1 MVSFE
6 IPTISQFNFLNIILI
21 MKEKELAPNFKIP
34 SSNNEEFELKK
45 NKNNFLIIYFYPRDN
60 TPGCTNEAKD
70 FSKLYKEFKKLNCE
84 IFGISKDSIESHK
97 KFISKFKIPFQLLSD
112 EKIVALKKYRA
123 WGEKSMYGKKFM
135 GIKRTTVLISPKGKI
150 IKIWNNVK
158 VKEHAKEVLSCLKES
173 I

>member
-1 MVSFE
+1 
-6 IPTISQFNFLNIILI
+6 
-21 MKEKELAPNFKIP
+21 MKEKELAPNFKIL
-34 SSNNEEFELKK
+34 SSNNKEFELKK
-45 NKNNFLIIYFYPRDN
+45 NKNKFLIIYFYPRDN

-123 WGEKSMYGKKFM
+123 WGEKSTYGKKFM

>member
-1 MVSFE
+1 
-6 IPTISQFNFLNIILI
+6 

-34 SSNNEEFELKK
+34 SSNNQEFELKK
-45 NKNNFLIIYFYPRDN
+45 NKNKFLIIYFYPRDN

-70 FSKLYKEFKKLNCE
+70 FSKLYKEFKKLNCD
-84 IFGISKDSIESHK
+84 IFGISKDSVDSHK

-112 EKIVALKKYRA
+112 EKIIALKKYGA

-135 GIKRTTVLISPKGKI
+135 GIKRTTVLINPKGKI

-158 VKEHAKEVLSCLKES
+158 VKDHAKEVLSCLKEA

>member
-1 MVSFE
+1 
-6 IPTISQFNFLNIILI
+6 

-34 SSNNEEFELKK
+34 SSNNKEFELKK
-45 NKNNFLIIYFYPRDN
+45 NKNKFLVIYFYPRDN

-70 FSKLYKEFKKLNCE
+70 FSKLYKEFKKLNCD
-84 IFGISKDSIESHK
+84 IFGISKDSVDSHK

-112 EKIVALKKYRA
+112 EKIVALKKYGA

-158 VKEHAKEVLSCLKES
+158 VKDHAKEVLNCLKEA

>member
-1 MVSFE
+1 M
-6 IPTISQFNFLNIILI
+6 I
-21 MKEKELAPNFKIP
+21 KENSKVPNFKLP
-34 SSNNEEFELKK
+34 SSNNKTFEINKSLKQY
-45 NKNNFLIIYFYPRDN
+45 LVIYFYPRDN
-60 TPGCTNEAKD
+60 TPGCTSEAKD
-70 FSKLYKEFKKLNCE
+70 FSKLYKEFKKLNCD
-84 IFGISKDSIESHK
+84 IFGISKDSVDSHK

-112 EKIVALKKYRA
+112 EKIIALKKYGA

-158 VKEHAKEVLSCLKES
+158 VKDHAKEVLSCLKEA

>member
-1 MVSFE
+1 
-6 IPTISQFNFLNIILI
+6 

-34 SSNNEEFELKK
+34 SNNNKEFELKK
-45 NKNNFLIIYFYPRDN
+45 NKNKFLIIYFYPRDN

-70 FSKLYKEFKKLNCE
+70 FSKLYKEFKKLNCD
-84 IFGISKDSIESHK
+84 IFGISKDSVDSHK

-112 EKIVALKKYRA
+112 EKIVALKKYGA

-135 GIKRTTVLISPKGKI
+135 GIKRTTVLINPKGKI

-158 VKEHAKEVLSCLKES
+158 VKDHAKEVLSCLKEA

>member
-1 MVSFE
+1 MIKE
-6 IPTISQFNFLNIILI
+6 NF
-21 MKEKELAPNFKIP
+21 KAPNFKLP
-34 SSNNEEFELKK
+34 SSNNKDFEIDKSL
-45 NKNNFLIIYFYPRDN
+45 NQYLVIYFYPRDN

-84 IFGISKDSIESHK
+84 IVGISKDSIESHR
-97 KFISKFKIPFQLLSD
+97 KFISKFKIPFHLLSD
-112 EKIVALKKYRA
+112 EKIIALKKYGA

-135 GIKRTTVLISPKGKI
+135 GIKRTTVLINLKGKI

-158 VKEHAKEVLSCLKES
+158 VKDHAKEVLNCLKET

>member
-1 MVSFE
+1 
-6 IPTISQFNFLNIILI
+6 

-34 SSNNEEFELKK
+34 SSNNKEFELKK
-45 NKNNFLIIYFYPRDN
+45 NKNKFLVIYFYPRDN

-70 FSKLYKEFKKLNCE
+70 FSKLYKEFKKLNCD
-84 IFGISKDSIESHK
+84 IFGISKDSVDSHK

-112 EKIVALKKYRA
+112 EKIVALKKYGA

-135 GIKRTTVLISPKGKI
+135 GIKRTTVLINPKGKI

-158 VKEHAKEVLSCLKES
+158 VKDHAKKVLSCLKEA

>member
-1 MVSFE
+1 M
-6 IPTISQFNFLNIILI
+6 I
-21 MKEKELAPNFKIP
+21 KENSKAPNFKLL
-34 SSNNEEFELKK
+34 SSNNKNFEI
-45 NKNNFLIIYFYPRDN
+45 NKSLDQYLVIYFYPRDN

-84 IFGISKDSIESHK
+84 IFGISKDSVESHK

-112 EKIVALKKYRA
+112 EKITALKKYGA

-135 GIKRTTVLISPKGKI
+135 GIKRTTVLINQKGKI
-150 IKIWNNVK
+150 VKIWNNVK
-158 VKEHAKEVLSCLKES
+158 VKDHAKEVLSCLKEA

>member
-1 MVSFE
+1 M
-6 IPTISQFNFLNIILI
+6 I
-21 MKEKELAPNFKIP
+21 KENSKAPSCKLP
-34 SSNNEEFELKK
+34 SSNNKNFEINISLDQY
-45 NKNNFLIIYFYPRDN
+45 LVIYFYPRDN

-84 IFGISKDSIESHK
+84 IVGISKDTIESHR

-112 EKIVALKKYRA
+112 EKIIALKKYGA

-135 GIKRTTVLISPKGKI
+135 GIKRTTVLINPKGKI

-158 VKEHAKEVLSCLKES
+158 VKDHAKEVLNCLIEA

>member
-1 MVSFE
+1 
-6 IPTISQFNFLNIILI
+6 
-21 MKEKELAPNFKIP
+21 MKEKELARNFRIP
-34 SSNNEEFELKK
+34 SSNNKEFELKK
-45 NKNNFLIIYFYPRDN
+45 NKNKFLVIYFYPRDN

-70 FSKLYKEFKKLNCE
+70 FSKLYKEFKKFNCE
-84 IFGISKDSIESHK
+84 IVGISKDNIESHN

-112 EKIVALKKYRA
+112 EKIIALKKYGA

-135 GIKRTTVLISPKGKI
+135 GIRRTTVLINPKRKI

-158 VKEHAKEVLSCLKES
+158 VTDHAKEVLGLLKET

>member
-1 MVSFE
+1 M
-6 IPTISQFNFLNIILI
+6 I
-21 MKEKELAPNFKIP
+21 KENSKAPNFKLL
-34 SSNNEEFELKK
+34 SSNNKNFEI
-45 NKNNFLIIYFYPRDN
+45 NKSLDQYLVIYFYPRDN

-84 IFGISKDSIESHK
+84 IFGVSKDSVESHK

-112 EKIVALKKYRA
+112 EKITALKKYGA

-135 GIKRTTVLISPKGKI
+135 GIKRTTVLINQKGKI

-158 VKEHAKEVLSCLKES
+158 VKDHAKEVLSCLKEA

>member
-1 MVSFE
+1 
-6 IPTISQFNFLNIILI
+6 

-34 SSNNEEFELKK
+34 SSNNKEFELKK
-45 NKNNFLIIYFYPRDN
+45 NKNKFLVIYFYPRDN

-70 FSKLYKEFKKLNCE
+70 FSRLYKEFTKFNCE
-84 IFGISKDSIESHK
+84 IVGISKDSIESHK

-112 EKIVALKKYRA
+112 EKIIALKKYKA

-135 GIKRTTVLISPKGKI
+135 GIKRTTVLVNPKGKI

-158 VKEHAKEVLSCLKES
+158 VTDHAKEVLGLLKET

>member
-1 MVSFE
+1 
-6 IPTISQFNFLNIILI
+6 

-34 SSNNEEFELKK
+34 SSNNKEFELKK
-45 NKNNFLIIYFYPRDN
+45 NKNKFLIIYFYPRDN
-60 TPGCTNEAKD
+60 TPGCTSEAKD

-84 IFGISKDSIESHK
+84 IFGISKDSIESHQ

-112 EKIVALKKYRA
+112 EKIIALKKYGA

-135 GIKRTTVLISPKGKI
+135 GIKRTTVLINPKGKI

-158 VKEHAKEVLSCLKES
+158 VKDHAKEVLSCLKEA

>member
-1 MVSFE
+1 
-6 IPTISQFNFLNIILI
+6 

-34 SSNNEEFELKK
+34 SSNNKEFELKK

-70 FSKLYKEFKKLNCE
+70 FSKLYKEFKKLNCD
-84 IFGISKDSIESHK
+84 IFGISKDSVDSHK

-112 EKIVALKKYRA
+112 EKIVALKKYEA

-135 GIKRTTVLISPKGKI
+135 GIKRTTVLINPKGKI

-158 VKEHAKEVLSCLKES
+158 VKDHAKEVLSCLKEA

>member
-1 MVSFE
+1 
-6 IPTISQFNFLNIILI
+6 
-21 MKEKELAPNFKIP
+21 MKEKQLARNFKIP
-34 SSNNEEFELKK
+34 SSNNKEFELKK
-45 NKNNFLIIYFYPRDN
+45 NRNKFLVIYFYPRDN

-70 FSKLYKEFKKLNCE
+70 FSKLYKEFIKLNCE
-84 IFGISKDSIESHK
+84 IVGISKDSIESHN

-112 EKIVALKKYRA
+112 KKIIALKKYKA

-135 GIKRTTVLISPKGKI
+135 GIKRTTVLIDPKGKI

-158 VKEHAKEVLSCLKES
+158 VTDHAKEVLNFLKVV

>member
-1 MVSFE
+1 M
-6 IPTISQFNFLNIILI
+6 I
-21 MKEKELAPNFKIP
+21 KENSKAPNFKLP
-34 SSNNEEFELKK
+34 SSNNKNFEI
-45 NKNNFLIIYFYPRDN
+45 NKSLDQYLVIYFYPRDN

-70 FSKLYKEFKKLNCE
+70 FSKLYKEFKKINCE
-84 IFGISKDSIESHK
+84 IFGISKDSVESHK

-112 EKIVALKKYRA
+112 EKIIALKKYGA

-135 GIKRTTVLISPKGKI
+135 GIKRTTVLINPKGKI

-158 VKEHAKEVLSCLKES
+158 VKDHAKEVLSCLKEA

>member
-1 MVSFE
+1 MV
-6 IPTISQFNFLNIILI
+6 
-21 MKEKELAPNFKIP
+21 KENSKAPNFKLP
-34 SSNNEEFELKK
+34 SSNNKDFELNKSLKK
-45 NKNNFLIIYFYPRDN
+45 YLVIYFYPRDN

-70 FSKLYKEFKKLNCE
+70 FSKLYKEFKKLNSE
-84 IFGISKDSIESHK
+84 IIGISKDNIESHN

-112 EKIVALKKYRA
+112 EKIIALKKYGA

-135 GIKRTTVLISPKGKI
+135 GIKRTTVLINPKGKI

-158 VKEHAKEVLSCLKES
+158 VTDHAKEVLSLLKET

>member
-1 MVSFE
+1 
-6 IPTISQFNFLNIILI
+6 

-45 NKNNFLIIYFYPRDN
+45 NKNKFLIIYFYPRDN

-135 GIKRTTVLISPKGKI
+135 GIKRTTFLISPKGKI

-158 VKEHAKEVLSCLKES
+158 VKEHAKEVLSCLKEA

>member
-1 MVSFE
+1 M
-6 IPTISQFNFLNIILI
+6 I
-21 MKEKELAPNFKIP
+21 KENSKASNFKLP
-34 SSNNEEFELKK
+34 SSNNKTFEINKSLKQY
-45 NKNNFLIIYFYPRDN
+45 LVIYFYPRDN

-135 GIKRTTVLISPKGKI
+135 GIKRTTVLINPKGKI

-158 VKEHAKEVLSCLKES
+158 VKNHAKEVLSCLKEA

>member
-1 MVSFE
+1 M
-6 IPTISQFNFLNIILI
+6 I
-21 MKEKELAPNFKIP
+21 KENSKAPNFKLP
-34 SSNNEEFELKK
+34 SSNNKNFEI
-45 NKNNFLIIYFYPRDN
+45 NKSLDQYLVIYFYPRDN

-84 IFGISKDSIESHK
+84 IFGISKDSVESHK
-97 KFISKFKIPFQLLSD
+97 KFINKFKIPFQLLSD
-112 EKIVALKKYRA
+112 EKIIVLKKYGA

-135 GIKRTTVLISPKGKI
+135 GIKRTTVLINPKGKI

-158 VKEHAKEVLSCLKES
+158 VKDHAKEVLNSLKGS

>member
-1 MVSFE
+1 
-6 IPTISQFNFLNIILI
+6 

-97 KFISKFKIPFQLLSD
+97 KFISKFKIQFQLLSD

-135 GIKRTTVLISPKGKI
+135 GIKRTTVLINPKGKI

-158 VKEHAKEVLSCLKES
+158 VKNHAKEVLSCLKEA

>member
-1 MVSFE
+1 M
-6 IPTISQFNFLNIILI
+6 I
-21 MKEKELAPNFKIP
+21 KENSKASNFKLP
-34 SSNNEEFELKK
+34 SSNNKTFEINKSLKQY
-45 NKNNFLIIYFYPRDN
+45 LVIYFYPRDN

-70 FSKLYKEFKKLNCE
+70 FSKLYKEFKRLNCE

-112 EKIVALKKYRA
+112 EKIVALKKYEA
-123 WGEKSMYGKKFM
+123 WGEKNMYGKKFM
-135 GIKRTTVLISPKGKI
+135 GIKRTTVLINSKGKI

-158 VKEHAKEVLSCLKES
+158 VKDHAKEVLSCLKET